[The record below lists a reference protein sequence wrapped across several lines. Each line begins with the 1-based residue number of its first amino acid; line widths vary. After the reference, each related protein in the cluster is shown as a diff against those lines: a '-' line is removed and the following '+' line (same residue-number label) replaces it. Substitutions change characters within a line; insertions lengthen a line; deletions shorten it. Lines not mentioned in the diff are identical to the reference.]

1 MKKTVIIAID
11 GPSSSGKSTIAKLIA
26 KHLKFTYIDSGSIY
40 RAVTYL
46 AVKNNLLDKSNIN
59 TSAIIKILKE
69 TSISFSFNSKNQ
81 NIISVDGIQLED
93 KIRTFKIS
101 SLVSLLAE
109 KNEIRKYIVKIQ
121 KDISRNKSIVMD
133 GRDIGTVVFPNAD
146 VKFYLDASLNE
157 RSQRRWKELSKTE
170 SISLEQVKKDL
181 KNRDDNDINRDHS
194 PLMKSKNSITI
205 FTDNLS
211 IDEVVKKMI
220 KIIDKEKLN

>member
-26 KHLKFTYIDSGSIY
+26 RHLKFTYIDSGSIY

-46 AVKNNLLDKSNIN
+46 ALKNNLLDKSNIN
-59 TSAIIKILKE
+59 TSAIIEILKK

-109 KNEIRKYIVKIQ
+109 KNDIRKYIVKIQ

>member
-1 MKKTVIIAID
+1 MKKTFIIAID

-26 KHLKFTYIDSGSIY
+26 KYLNFTYVDSGSIY

-46 AVKNNLLDKSNIN
+46 AVKNNLLDKSKIN
-59 TSAIIKILKE
+59 TSAIIEILKK

-109 KNEIRKYIVKIQ
+109 KNDIRKYIVNIQ
-121 KDISRNKSIVMD
+121 KDISRNKSVVMD

-157 RSQRRWKELSKTE
+157 RSRRRWKELSKTE
-170 SISLEQVKKDL
+170 SISLEEVKKDL

-194 PLMKSKNSITI
+194 PLVKSKNSITI
-205 FTDNLS
+205 ITDNLS
-211 IDEVVKKMI
+211 INQVVKKMTE
-220 KIIDKEKLN
+220 IINQEILN

>member
-59 TSAIIKILKE
+59 TSAIIEILKK

-81 NIISVDGIQLED
+81 NIISVNGIQLED

-205 FTDNLS
+205 ITDNLS

-220 KIIDKEKLN
+220 QIIDKEKLN

>member
-59 TSAIIKILKE
+59 TSAIIEILKK

-146 VKFYLDASLNE
+146 IKFYLDASLNE

-181 KNRDDNDINRDHS
+181 KNRDDKDINRDHS

-205 FTDNLS
+205 ITDNLS
-211 IDEVVKKMI
+211 IDEVVKQMI
-220 KIIDKEKLN
+220 EIIDKEKLN

>member
-59 TSAIIKILKE
+59 TSAIIEILKK

>member
-46 AVKNNLLDKSNIN
+46 AVKNNLLDKSSIN
-59 TSAIIKILKE
+59 TSAIIEILKK

-121 KDISRNKSIVMD
+121 KDISKNKSIVMD

-205 FTDNLS
+205 ITDNLS

-220 KIIDKEKLN
+220 QIIDKEKLN

>member
-1 MKKTVIIAID
+1 MKKTFIIAID

-26 KHLKFTYIDSGSIY
+26 KYLNFTYVDSGSIY

-46 AVKNNLLDKSNIN
+46 AVKNNLLDKSKIN
-59 TSAIIKILKE
+59 TSAIIEILKK

-109 KNEIRKYIVKIQ
+109 KNDIRKYIVNIQ
-121 KDISRNKSIVMD
+121 KDISRNKSVVMD

-157 RSQRRWKELSKTE
+157 RSRRRWKELSKTE
-170 SISLEQVKKDL
+170 SISLEEVKKDL

-194 PLMKSKNSITI
+194 PLVKSKNSITI
-205 FTDNLS
+205 ITDNLS
-211 IDEVVKKMI
+211 IDKVVKKMI
-220 KIIDKEKLN
+220 EIINQETLN

>member
-59 TSAIIKILKE
+59 TSAIIEILKK

-121 KDISRNKSIVMD
+121 KDISKNKSIVMD

-205 FTDNLS
+205 ITDNLS

-220 KIIDKEKLN
+220 QIIDKEKLN

>member
-59 TSAIIKILKE
+59 TSAIIKILKK

-194 PLMKSKNSITI
+194 PLIKSKNSITI
-205 FTDNLS
+205 ITDNLS

-220 KIIDKEKLN
+220 QILDMEKLN

>member
-59 TSAIIKILKE
+59 TSAIIEILKK

-181 KNRDDNDINRDHS
+181 KNRDNNDINRDHS
-194 PLMKSKNSITI
+194 PLIKSKNSITI
-205 FTDNLS
+205 ITDNLS

-220 KIIDKEKLN
+220 EIIDKEKRN

>member
-59 TSAIIKILKE
+59 TSAIIEILKK

-146 VKFYLDASLNE
+146 VKFYLDASLKE

>member
-1 MKKTVIIAID
+1 MKKTFIIAID

-26 KHLKFTYIDSGSIY
+26 KYLNFTYVDSGSIY

-59 TSAIIKILKE
+59 TSAIIEILKK

-121 KDISRNKSIVMD
+121 KDISKNKSIVMD

-194 PLMKSKNSITI
+194 PLIKSKNSITI
-205 FTDNLS
+205 ITDKLS

-220 KIIDKEKLN
+220 QIIDTEKLN

>member
-46 AVKNNLLDKSNIN
+46 ALKNNLLDKSNIN
-59 TSAIIKILKE
+59 TSAIIEILKK

-205 FTDNLS
+205 ITDNLS

-220 KIIDKEKLN
+220 EIIDKEKLN

>member
-1 MKKTVIIAID
+1 LKKTVVIAID

-59 TSAIIKILKE
+59 TSAIIEILKK

-146 VKFYLDASLNE
+146 IKFYLDASLNE

-181 KNRDDNDINRDHS
+181 KNRDDKDINRDHS
-194 PLMKSKNSITI
+194 PLIKSKNSITI
-205 FTDNLS
+205 ITDNLS

-220 KIIDKEKLN
+220 EIIDKEKLN

>member
-59 TSAIIKILKE
+59 TSAIIEILKK

-170 SISLEQVKKDL
+170 SISLEEVKKDL
-181 KNRDDNDINRDHS
+181 KNRDYNDINRDHS
-194 PLMKSKNSITI
+194 PLIKSKNSITI
-205 FTDNLS
+205 ITDNLS
-211 IDEVVKKMI
+211 IDQVVKKMI
-220 KIIDKEKLN
+220 EVIDKEKLN

>member
-59 TSAIIKILKE
+59 TSAIIEILKK

-146 VKFYLDASLNE
+146 IKFYLDASLNE

-205 FTDNLS
+205 ITDNLS

-220 KIIDKEKLN
+220 QIIDKEKLN

>member
-59 TSAIIKILKE
+59 SSAIIKILKK

-109 KNEIRKYIVKIQ
+109 KNGIRKYIVKIQ
-121 KDISRNKSIVMD
+121 KDISR
-133 GRDIGTVVFPNAD
+133 
-146 VKFYLDASLNE
+146 Y
-157 RSQRRWKELSKTE
+157 
-170 SISLEQVKKDL
+170 
-181 KNRDDNDINRDHS
+181 
-194 PLMKSKNSITI
+194 
-205 FTDNLS
+205 
-211 IDEVVKKMI
+211 
-220 KIIDKEKLN
+220 

>member
-59 TSAIIKILKE
+59 TSAIIEILKK

-181 KNRDDNDINRDHS
+181 KNRDDKDINRDHS

-205 FTDNLS
+205 ITDNLS

-220 KIIDKEKLN
+220 EIIDKEKLN

>member
-59 TSAIIKILKE
+59 TSAIIEILKK

-194 PLMKSKNSITI
+194 PLVKSKNSITI
-205 FTDNLS
+205 ITDNLS
-211 IDEVVKKMI
+211 IDQVVKKMI
-220 KIIDKEKLN
+220 EIINQETLN

>member
-59 TSAIIKILKE
+59 TSAIIEILKK

-121 KDISRNKSIVMD
+121 KDISRNKSIIMD

-146 VKFYLDASLNE
+146 IKFYLDASLNE

-181 KNRDDNDINRDHS
+181 KNRDDKDINRDHS

-205 FTDNLS
+205 ITDNLS

-220 KIIDKEKLN
+220 EIIDKEKLN

>member
-59 TSAIIKILKE
+59 TSAIIKILKK

-194 PLMKSKNSITI
+194 PLIKSKNSITI
-205 FTDNLS
+205 ITDNLS
-211 IDEVVKKMI
+211 VDEVVKKMI
-220 KIIDKEKLN
+220 EIIDKEKLN